1 MIKLMV
7 NKPIPGYQ
15 FPSFQPIHFEHFSL
29 QMIGLHS
36 TRLLFGLWL
45 NQNCTILRGMPA
57 YSEKLQKDIKKKK
70 VILGGCSV
78 SGNDPD
84 YKLSLIHISEPTRLG
99 M

>member
-1 MIKLMV
+1 MIKLML
-7 NKPIPGYQ
+7 NKPIPRYQ
-15 FPSFQPIHFEHFSL
+15 FPSFQPIHPEHFFSFDYW
-29 QMIGLHS
+29 IAFK

-45 NQNCTILRGMPA
+45 SQNCTILRGMPA

-84 YKLSLIHISEPTRLG
+84 YKCVDCKTDFCKLLD
-99 M
+99 